1 MNGPTPAATERFL
14 PLPAEQWGDDEYAA
28 FGKLL
33 GIPGDQVPRAGSGHA
48 YDPVKFEVIGLLVRH
63 PELARVFLTYNG
75 FLLQRGELPPRL
87 RELAIL
93 RVAHRHRSAYEW
105 GQHVRM
111 AADTGVSEDEIAR
124 LEQGNTGFTGADLVV
139 LEATDELL
147 ENGHARWATWQRM
160 VAELGERPAMELIF
174 VVGTYVMSAMAFG
187 TWGLPAAPGTRPL
200 D

>member
-1 MNGPTPAATERFL
+1 MNDPTPAAAQRFL

-33 GIPGDQVPRAGSGHA
+33 GIPGDEVPRAGSGHP

-147 ENGHARWATWQRM
+147 DNGHARWATWQRM